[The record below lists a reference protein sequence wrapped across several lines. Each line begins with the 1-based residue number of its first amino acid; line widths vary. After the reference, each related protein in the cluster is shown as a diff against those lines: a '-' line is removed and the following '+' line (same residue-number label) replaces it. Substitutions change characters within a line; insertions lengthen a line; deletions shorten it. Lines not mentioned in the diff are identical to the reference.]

1 MECNLTFTESEFYH
15 AIVYLTFEKVTF
27 GFGGRSMDFKQ
38 IWYTIST
45 KKDVEADRF

>member
-27 GFGGRSMDFKQ
+27 GFGVDQWILSRFGTQ
-38 IWYTIST
+38 LAL
-45 KKDVEADRF
+45 KKM